1 MAEGYPPVTE
11 NKQGYHY
18 GTRHLPPEK
27 RPQRNSRQS
36 RPHFLAGHA
45 PKRLESETRLAR
57 VTSTPP
63 PALLTGIVKQ
73 AAALTDSVC
82 VGFSTGKDS
91 IVALDLCRRHFKQVT
106 AFFMYVVPGLSF
118 QEAYLAQAERRYGI
132 KIVRL
137 PHWSL
142 STAFQV
148 NYYRPGSDL
157 SAQTPEVGIVDAEA
171 MMRRD
176 HGATWFAY
184 GQKKNDSLER
194 RGMIS
199 ACGGVDVKSRRL
211 YPVGDFSD
219 KAIFAYMKHR
229 RLPVP
234 IDYQLFGHSFGI
246 LEPLEL
252 RQIRQHYPSDF
263 AKIIAVFPEIE
274 ACIAREDFYGEG

>member
-1 MAEGYPPVTE
+1 ML
-11 NKQGYHY
+11 
-18 GTRHLPPEK
+18 TR
-27 RPQRNSRQS
+27 
-36 RPHFLAGHA
+36 
-45 PKRLESETRLAR
+45 
-57 VTSTPP
+57 
-63 PALLTGIVKQ
+63 IVKQ
-73 AAALTDSVC
+73 AAALSDQAA

-91 IVALDLCRRHFKQVT
+91 IVALDLCCRHFKKVT

-118 QEAYLAQAERRYGI
+118 QDAYLRQAERRYGI
-132 KIVRL
+132 EIIRL

-157 SAQTPEVGIVDAEA
+157 SAKTPDLTIVDVEA
-171 MMRRD
+171 YLRAKT
-176 HGATWFAY
+176 GATWFAY

-211 YPVGDFSD
+211 YPVGDYSD
-219 KAIFAYMKHR
+219 RQIFAYMKHR

-234 IDYQLFGHSFGI
+234 VDYQLFGHSFGL

-252 RQIRQHYPSDF
+252 RQVREHFPADF
-263 AKIIAVFPEIE
+263 AKIVKVFPEIE
-274 ACIAREDFYGEG
+274 AAIARQDFYGQG